1 MLQTLSH
8 VPSMQLLPVSYQRTR
23 HHRPRDFVLPQ
34 AALRVRRHGCSV
46 GCFGRRGPRRR
57 SPYSCVSSH
66 SRTSRSFRVL
76 GARRRRSCRR
86 RRTTSIRARSRR
98 TRDSRLSGDFVSTPA
113 RSQAWTV
120 GNVTFRCSAA
130 SGAEYEAGASYV
142 ATASCT
148 ARRSTRTSAA
158 YSRPAAFAT
167 RSSDSTMAVRLTPRG
182 KVPASSP
189 TSLPIVAED
198 KEVCGTRWR
207 SASRARRARCHPS
220 RRHPTCCPRC
230 R

>member
-1 MLQTLSH
+1 MPQRRLARDRLGPHASLSVSLH
-8 VPSMQLLPVSYQRTR
+8 GTPV
-23 HHRPRDFVLPQ
+23 
-34 AALRVRRHGCSV
+34 GCS
-46 GCFGRRGPRRR
+46 GRRAPRRR

-113 RSQAWTV
+113 RSHAWMV
-120 GNVTFRCSAA
+120 GNVTLRCSAA
-130 SGAEYEAGASYV
+130 SGAEYDAGASYE

-167 RSSDSTMAVRLTPRG
+167 RSSDSTMAVRLTARG
-182 KVPASSP
+182 KVLASAP

-198 KEVCGTRWR
+198 KEVWRDRWR
-207 SASRARRARCHPS
+207 SVSRARRARCRPS
-220 RRHPTCCPRC
+220 RRHPTCYLRC